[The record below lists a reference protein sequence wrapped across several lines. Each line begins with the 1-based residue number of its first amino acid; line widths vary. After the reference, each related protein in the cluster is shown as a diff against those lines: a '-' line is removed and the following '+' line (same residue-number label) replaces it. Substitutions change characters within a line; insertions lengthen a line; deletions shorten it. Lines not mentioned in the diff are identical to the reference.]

1 MAAQTQALSTYSN
14 LELALMV
21 LLGYYG
27 NGQARRNKLGSRYS
41 DVQAIVEQILRGTVP
56 AGSAGATKEQISKSL
71 HSVFDQMIDD
81 IVKEVDDGIK

>member
-1 MAAQTQALSTYSN
+1 MAATQALSTYSN

-27 NGQARRNKLGSRYS
+27 NGQARKQKLGSRYS
-41 DVQAIVEQILRGTVP
+41 EVQAIVEQILRGTVP
-56 AGSAGATKEQISKSL
+56 AGSAGYTKEQISKSL

-81 IVKEVDDGIK
+81 IVSEVDDGIK

>member
-1 MAAQTQALSTYSN
+1 MAATQALSTYSN

-27 NGQARRNKLGSRYS
+27 NGQERRNKLGSRYA

-56 AGSAGATKEQISKSL
+56 AGSAGYTKDQISRSL
-71 HSVFDQMIDD
+71 HSVFDQMIND

>member
-1 MAAQTQALSTYSN
+1 MAATQALSTYSN

-21 LLGYYG
+21 LLGCYG
-27 NGQARRNKLGSRYS
+27 NGQARKEKLGSRYS

-56 AGSAGATKEQISKSL
+56 AGSAGYTKEQISKSL

>member
-1 MAAQTQALSTYSN
+1 MAATQALNTYSN

-27 NGQARRNKLGSRYS
+27 NGQARKNKLGSRYS
-41 DVQAIVEQILRGTVP
+41 EVQAIVEQILRGTVP
-56 AGSAGATKEQISKSL
+56 AGSAGYTKAQISKSL
-71 HSVFDQMIDD
+71 HAVFDQMIDD

>member
-1 MAAQTQALSTYSN
+1 MAATQALNSYTD

-27 NGQARRNKLGSRYS
+27 NGQDRKNKLGSRYS

-56 AGSAGATKEQISKSL
+56 AGSAGATKEQISASL
-71 HSVFDQMIDD
+71 HAVFDQMIDD

>member
-1 MAAQTQALSTYSN
+1 MAATQALSTYSN

-27 NGQARRNKLGSRYS
+27 NGQARKNKLGNRY
-41 DVQAIVEQILRGTVP
+41 DAVQAIVEQILRGTVP
-56 AGSAGATKEQISKSL
+56 AGSAGYTKEQISKSL

-81 IVKEVDDGIK
+81 IVSEVDDGIK

>member
-1 MAAQTQALSTYSN
+1 MAATQALSTYSN

-21 LLGYYG
+21 LLGYFG
-27 NGQARRNKLGSRYS
+27 NGQARRNKLGSRYA

-56 AGSAGATKEQISKSL
+56 AGSAGYTKDQISTSL
-71 HSVFDQMIDD
+71 HAVFDKMIDD

>member
-1 MAAQTQALSTYSN
+1 MPATQALSTYSN

-27 NGQARRNKLGSRYS
+27 NGQDRRNKLGSRYA
-41 DVQAIVEQILRGTVP
+41 DVQAIVEKILRGTVP
-56 AGSAGATKEQISKSL
+56 AGSAGYTKEQISRSL
-71 HSVFDQMIDD
+71 HSVFDQMIND

>member
-1 MAAQTQALSTYSN
+1 MAATQALSTYSN

-27 NGQARRNKLGSRYS
+27 NGQARKNKLGERYN

-56 AGSAGATKEQISKSL
+56 AGSAGYTKEQISASL
-71 HSVFDQMIDD
+71 HVVFDQMIDD